1 MLNVNFRNKSSI
13 IATTDAPYPQLPY
26 SQRYLDK
33 VLEHFEDYRNYYF
46 KQWSEINFRKTNLI
60 FS

>member
-1 MLNVNFRNKSSI
+1 MNVKFRNKSSI
-13 IATTDAPYPQLPY
+13 IATTDATYPQLPY

-33 VLEHFEDYRNYYF
+33 VLELFEDYGNYYF
-46 KQWSEINFRKTNLI
+46 KQWSEINFQKINLI

>member
-1 MLNVNFRNKSSI
+1 MNVKFRNKSSI
-13 IATTDAPYPQLPY
+13 IATTDATSPQLPH

-33 VLEHFEDYRNYYF
+33 VLEHFKDYGNYYF
-46 KQWSEINFRKTNLI
+46 KQWSEINFLKGDLI